1 MAKRVVIDVVAQFKD
16 ETQGVQKVSKN
27 LDNLEKAGKRARKSI
42 SDLSRTKASPKIDAN
57 SSKFEQ
63 RMKKSEDRARNFGR
77 SKFETLISVRD
88 RATEYIEKAAG
99 KAKDFAGRS
108 YDAFPVSYTH
118 LKSSIRNMYRN

>member
-1 MAKRVVIDVVAQFKD
+1 MGNPATEELCRQVYEHIVSPNDRSKRLAPDVY
-16 ETQGVQKVSKN
+16 
-27 LDNLEKAGKRARKSI
+27 KRQ
-42 SDLSRTKASPKIDAN
+42 
-57 SSKFEQ
+57 FEQ

-108 YDAFPVSYTH
+108 YDAFLRVKNSDAMH
-118 LKSSIRNMYRN
+118 GIAEVGGSLKTIAGRA